1 MIVWLPRDHTVGRL
15 GDEPTPRAMVAENDL
30 ALGRLIE
37 TLSRSAAW
45 PSLAVFALE
54 DDAQDGPDH
63 VDAHRSV
70 LLVASPYARQ
80 GAVDSTFYT
89 TSSVLR
95 TIELLLGLDPLSQ
108 YDAGATPLWNAFSER
123 PDTMP
128 FAHSRNTWPL
138 DELNPRAF
146 RSRIPDRDLAG
157 PDEADEEELN
167 REIWESVRPGSAP
180 PPVRRAWA
188 IHER

>member
-1 MIVWLPRDHTVGRL
+1 
-15 GDEPTPRAMVAENDL
+15 
-30 ALGRLIE
+30 
-37 TLSRSAAW
+37 
-45 PSLAVFALE
+45 
-54 DDAQDGPDH
+54 

-70 LLVASPYARQ
+70 LLLASPYARQ

-95 TIELLLGLDPLSQ
+95 TIELILGLEPLSQ
-108 YDAGATPLWNAFSER
+108 YDAAATPLWNAFAER
-123 PDTMP
+123 PDSTP
-128 FAHSRNTWPL
+128 FTHASNRWPL

-157 PDEADEEELN
+157 PDEADEQELN

-180 PPVRRAWA
+180 PPVRRAWVLSEDVA
-188 IHER
+188 K